1 MFLGLCHETWQT
13 IANVATTVATLVA
26 VGVLIAA
33 WKTIRQNTLAREFQL
48 FESVFR
54 DVRKLDKEYI
64 ASFATMTPDE
74 KTAWS
79 ATFFNTVEYLCFMVN
94 RKLIGN
100 SGLRLF
106 FTSSGALQAWRMTFD
121 QHVSDKILG
130 DGPTAFCE
138 FKKATNL
145 GR

>member
-13 IANVATTVATLVA
+13 IANVATTIATLVA

-33 WKTIRQNTLAREFQL
+33 GKTIRQNTLAREFQL
-48 FESVFR
+48 FESIFR
-54 DVRKLDKEYI
+54 DVQQLDKEYI
-64 ASFATMTPDE
+64 ASFATMTPAE

-100 SGLRLF
+100 SDLRLF
-106 FTSSGALQAWRMTFD
+106 FTSSGALQSWKIIFD

-130 DGPTAFCE
+130 DSPIAFCE
-138 FKKATNL
+138 FKKAISL
-145 GR
+145 DR